1 MPIQNLGAETVGF
14 RVLEL
19 TGTKIISQV
28 KTLLLTVPIVIVASF
43 MSSEILWRM
52 APIPSSAYPY
62 TERMWELQLRQQCIM
77 LTSTLEGGSQFLEA
91 IHFEYAGWGLV
102 SGSLLFAVL
111 SMFGL
116 PMMLVYG
123 AVWGL
128 NQSNPGALFCT
139 MAGACTAK
147 FYFKRIYKDMWLKYM
162 MVVMAGFGCGMG
174 VTSMISMA
182 FNVISRMLKP
192 TLW

>member
-1 MPIQNLGAETVGF
+1 
-14 RVLEL
+14 
-19 TGTKIISQV
+19 
-28 KTLLLTVPIVIVASF
+28 
-43 MSSEILWRM
+43 
-52 APIPSSAYPY
+52 
-62 TERMWELQLRQQCIM
+62 M

-91 IHFEYAGWGLV
+91 LHFEYAAWGMAAGTFMF
-102 SGSLLFAVL
+102 SVL
-111 SMFGL
+111 SLFGL
-116 PMMLVYG
+116 PVMLVFG

-139 MAGACTAK
+139 MAGACAAK

>member
-1 MPIQNLGAETVGF
+1 
-14 RVLEL
+14 
-19 TGTKIISQV
+19 
-28 KTLLLTVPIVIVASF
+28 
-43 MSSEILWRM
+43 
-52 APIPSSAYPY
+52 
-62 TERMWELQLRQQCIM
+62 
-77 LTSTLEGGSQFLEA
+77 
-91 IHFEYAGWGLV
+91 
-102 SGSLLFAVL
+102 
-111 SMFGL
+111 
-116 PMMLVYG
+116 LVYG